1 MTMDDPVGARELG
14 GLAAVGVLFM
24 RSLSGAGCGDLLS
37 DPVVP
42 VGVSGCRAWGEK
54 GARPQSTWSTSL
66 NPTLREK
73 GESEV
78 HVSPFL
84 FSCVLP
90 FKCKEDA
97 AQREHLCSPEFC
109 G

>member
-42 VGVSGCRAWGEK
+42 VGVWGEK
-54 GARPQSTWSTSL
+54 GARHQST
-66 NPTLREK
+66 
-73 GESEV
+73 
-78 HVSPFL
+78 
-84 FSCVLP
+84 
-90 FKCKEDA
+90 
-97 AQREHLCSPEFC
+97 
-109 G
+109 